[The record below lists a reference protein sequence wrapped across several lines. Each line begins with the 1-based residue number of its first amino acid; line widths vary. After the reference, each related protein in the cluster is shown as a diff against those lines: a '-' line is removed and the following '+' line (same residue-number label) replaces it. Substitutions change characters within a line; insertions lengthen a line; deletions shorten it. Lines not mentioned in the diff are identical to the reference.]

1 MSIASEYAREYQIK
15 SEIEKTAADALK
27 AHAVMKPMI
36 RLERASNPINGTIL
50 SVNTDGNLY
59 LQDGYA
65 YSPKEAR
72 KLALWILA
80 TFVEE

>member
-1 MSIASEYAREYQIK
+1 MSIASEFAREYQIK
-15 SEIEKTAADALK
+15 SEIEKTAADSLK
-27 AHAVMKPMI
+27 AHAVMKPMV
-36 RLERASNPINGTIL
+36 RMQPIGSHPGIAVI
-50 SVNTDGNLY
+50 VNTEGNLY
-59 LQDGYA
+59 MDGYA